1 MPSPYKCAPRF
12 DDPSDTAIDKIAFC
26 TDWKRAVFVN
36 VRPRFGHV
44 TGNNSVVA
52 SFPGLPVQLQCKT
65 WYTCYAM
72 LISGMPTQEVS
83 AILMA
88 VGTGTVHVSA
98 LNSMAGLLD
107 QQVQFTMVAQALAV
121 SLPYVC

>member
-1 MPSPYKCAPRF
+1 MC
-12 DDPSDTAIDKIAFC
+12 IDKIAFRR
-26 TDWKRAVFVN
+26 DWKRVVFVN

-44 TGNNSVVA
+44 TGSVA
-52 SFPGLPVQLQCKT
+52 SFPGLLVQLQCKT
-65 WYTCYAM
+65 WERGYSCYA
-72 LISGMPTQEVS
+72 GKPTQEGS

-107 QQVQFTMVAQALAV
+107 QQLQFTMVA
-121 SLPYVC
+121 